1 MANYPYCQADYT
13 PDTDQLANEIGAAEA
28 EIKELERQV
37 LLAGVSYIG
46 GCLQAEL
53 DAAKASLAMM
63 KQQIEETQRKFI
75 SQQPEEM

>member
-1 MANYPYCQADYT
+1 
-13 PDTDQLANEIGAAEA
+13 
-28 EIKELERQV
+28 
-37 LLAGVSYIG
+37 
-46 GCLQAEL
+46 L